1 MTTTKQ
7 AREAVRL
14 TAPVAMAYVPLGLA
28 FGVLVVKSGIAWYW
42 APLSAVLIFAGSIEF
57 LTVSLIAGGVPFVQV
72 AATAF
77 VVNFRH
83 IFYGLTFP
91 LERIRDRLAKIYGV
105 WALTDETYAI
115 TSAGE
120 GAALNGFQITVLQ
133 LVSHFWWA
141 GAAFTGALVGS
152 IIPGYIVG
160 FGFALTAMFVT
171 LLVDSLR
178 NNPSAFQ
185 IAAALSSVL
194 VAVIADAFF
203 PNWFLISGLAA
214 YLVLMTGRYFMTS
227 TNRRKELV

>member
-1 MTTTKQ
+1 MTTIEQT
-7 AREAVRL
+7 RSAVRL

-42 APLSAVLIFAGSIEF
+42 APLSALLIFAGSIEF
-57 LTVSLIAGGVPFVQV
+57 LAVSLIAGGVPFVQV

-91 LERIRDRLAKIYGV
+91 LERIRERVAKVYGV

-120 GAALNGFQITVLQ
+120 GAALSGSQITVLQ

-141 GAAFTGALVGS
+141 GAALTGALVGS
-152 IIPGYIVG
+152 IIPDYIVG

-178 NNPSAFQ
+178 NHPSVFQ
-185 IAAALSSVL
+185 IAAALCSVV
-194 VAVIADAFF
+194 VAAIADAFYAD
-203 PNWFLISGLAA
+203 WFLISGLMC
-214 YLVLMTGRYFMTS
+214 YLLLVSVRYLMAS
-227 TNRRKELV
+227 ADRRKELV